1 MSSDT
6 LVRTQPA
13 ADLSPLDRLEAC
25 LAENIESARERERAA
40 FDELARPYERCLVLF
55 GAGALGRHTL
65 AGLRKCGIEPRA
77 FCDNGPHL
85 WRQAVDG
92 VKVYSP
98 LDAIRKFGT
107 DSTFV
112 VTIWNGHGQDR
123 MAQRVSQL
131 TRLGCRR
138 VVPVG
143 FLFWKYADTFL
154 PYYPL
159 DLPHKLL
166 LRRDEVRAGFEFW
179 EDEASRREYAAQ
191 VAFRL
196 HLDYDSLGWPS
207 DNAQYFP
214 TSQFRL
220 TADETLV
227 DCGAFD
233 GDTIL
238 GFTTDHGDRFRR
250 ILAFEPDPMNWSKLQ
265 NTLRTLSPSI
275 REKIAAFP
283 YAVGSSAGTVRFN
296 ATGTDL
302 SAVGSGG
309 LSVECVELDKMLANE
324 TPTLIKF
331 DIEGAELDA
340 LKGGRTSIRRHS
352 PILAVSAYHQQSHL
366 WEVPMAIRSI
376 SGNYCYFLRPQS
388 SEAWDLVCY
397 AAPAGRLIDGDSIGD
412 EAA

>member
-1 MSSDT
+1 MSIET
-6 LVRTQPA
+6 MVRRQPA
-13 ADLSPLDRLEAC
+13 ADLSPLDLLESC
-25 LAENIESARERERAA
+25 LSETVESARERERSA
-40 FDELARPYERCLVLF
+40 FDQLARPYERSLVLF

-65 AGLRKCGIEPRA
+65 AGLRNRGVEPRA

-85 WRQAVDG
+85 WRQTVDG

-98 LDAIRKFGT
+98 QDAIRKFGI

-123 MAQRVSQL
+123 MSQRISQL

-143 FLFWKYADTFL
+143 LLFWKYAETFL

-166 LRRDEVRAGFEFW
+166 QRRDEVRTGFDYW

-196 HLDYDSLGWPS
+196 HLDYDSLGWPP
-207 DNAQYFP
+207 DNARYFP
-214 TSQFRL
+214 ASQFRL
-220 TADETLV
+220 TANETLI

-238 GFTTDHGDRFRR
+238 GFTTDHGDRFQR

-265 NTLRTLSPSI
+265 NTLRTLPPSI

-283 YAVGSSAGTVRFN
+283 YAVGATAGTVRFN

-309 LSVECVELDKMLANE
+309 LSVECVELDKMLINE

-366 WEVPMAIRSI
+366 WEVPMTIRSI
-376 SGNYCYFLRPQS
+376 SDKYRYVLRPQS

-397 AAPAGRLIDGDSIGD
+397 AAPADRLTDSDLIEG
-412 EAA
+412 EVA